1 MGYLAEIAKK
11 RAEKR
16 EKTSRS
22 HDEYLATLGND
33 ETSADELRLVLK
45 WAALPIF
52 FFWVAY
58 VGYIHLSKELIGV
71 VPDEHV
77 FALAIGIP
85 LVFQAIKAYCA
96 TKCLR
101 AFHFKWYDESAQ
113 DFWIYSLL
121 GLLTVLAFV
130 WTLKISFW
138 DVKETAN
145 SNYVENNTIPL
156 DAHLK
161 TATADIDAQIARL
174 DAKEQE
180 TGPLKNKRGRTNWGA
195 QPIITENAKS
205 RASLDAQRQTIIDA
219 ATKEFTTRTAT
230 VEKQAQSRGNFFQRF
245 GGVGELLEVLCFI
258 LIGLLEAKLHRL
270 NSQKEHRSPRFNAEE
285 IKGQAPPHPNGK
297 QQPIHNQ
304 APTDRQPMG
313 FRWPGYGQ
321 ANPSPTDALDQQPLF
336 PKTVAQSPIAVAQP
350 QEGNYADAVLELCRQ
365 SIQKEMA
372 NFRNTQA
379 LKSSV
384 SRRICE
390 HLDVAYAAMT
400 GNAFAPSYPI
410 GLRIYS
416 YLQDDVFPILNGVG
430 HPYTREKFFLPLLYQ
445 KFAPQQ
451 PA

>member
-1 MGYLAEIAKK
+1 MGYLAEQ
-11 RAEKR
+11 R
-16 EKTSRS
+16 EISSRS

-33 ETSADELRLVLK
+33 KTSADELRLALK
-45 WAALPIF
+45 WVALPIF

-145 SNYVENNTIPL
+145 SNYVEKNTITL

-161 TATADIDAQIARL
+161 TVTADIDAQIARL

-195 QPIITENAKS
+195 QPIIAENSKS

-230 VEKQAQSRGNFFQRF
+230 VEKQAKSRGNFFQRF

-270 NSQKEHRSPRFNAEE
+270 NSKREQENTTT
-285 IKGQAPPHPNGK
+285 PPHQHGPGNGHHPHHNG
-297 QQPIHNQ
+297 QPQPIHNEAQPQRYYFNRTSPSGNVQ
-304 APTDRQPMG
+304 A
-313 FRWPGYGQ
+313 
-321 ANPSPTDALDQQPLF
+321 ALTQQPLF
-336 PKTVAQSPIAVAQP
+336 PPETVAQSEIAVPQP
-350 QEGNYADAVLELCRQ
+350 QEANYADAVLELCRQ
-365 SIQKEMA
+365 SVQKEMA
-372 NFRNTQA
+372 NFRNGQA
-379 LKSSV
+379 LKASV
-384 SRRICE
+384 SRRISE
-390 HLDVAYAAMT
+390 HLDTAYAAMT
-400 GNAFAPSYPI
+400 GAAFNPTYET
-410 GLRIYS
+410 GLRLYT
-416 YLQDDVFPILNGVG
+416 YLQGTVFPTMNGVG
-430 HPYTREKFFLPLLYQ
+430 FPYAREKFFISILYSR
-445 KFAPQQ
+445 FAPQQ